1 VLQYSKVSSQAV
13 GRKPV
18 VLLHEYPQNF
28 KYYDLLVSAFV
39 AVLLISN
46 LVAPKFISVGPFLF
60 SAAQLLFPI
69 TYIFGDIFTEV
80 YGYAGSRRAIWN
92 GFLASV
98 LLTAISALIIAL
110 PPAPQWTNQ
119 PAYEIVLGSMPRI
132 VAASLI
138 AYWAGEFA
146 NSFVMARM
154 KVVTEGKYLW
164 MRTIGSTV
172 VGQAV
177 DTILVIGIIFA
188 GTVPVSTMLTLM
200 VSGYGGK
207 VIYEALA
214 TPLTYFVVN
223 RLKRME
229 GVDIIDRDTDFNPFK
244 AKLASK

>member
-1 VLQYSKVSSQAV
+1 MLTQAV
-13 GRKPV
+13 RVKTTN
-18 VLLHEYPQNF
+18 LLHEYPRNF

-46 LVAPKFISVGPFLF
+46 LVAPKFISWGPFLF
-60 SAAQLLFPI
+60 SGAQLLFPI

-92 GFLASV
+92 GFLASL
-98 LLTAISALIIAL
+98 LLTGISTLIVAL
-110 PPAPQWTNQ
+110 PPAPEWKNQ
-119 PAYEIVLGSMPRI
+119 AAYEIVLGSIPRI

-177 DTILVIGIIFA
+177 DTVLVIGIIFA
-188 GTVPVSTMLTLM
+188 GNVPFSTMLTLM
-200 VSGYGGK
+200 ISGYGGK

-214 TPLTYFVVN
+214 TPLTYAVVN
-223 RLKRME
+223 WLKRVE
-229 GVDIIDRDTDFNPFK
+229 GVDIMDRDTDFNPFK
-244 AKLASK
+244 AKLSSR

>member
-1 VLQYSKVSSQAV
+1 MQSQVA
-13 GRKPV
+13 RMQTRT
-18 VLLHEYPQNF
+18 LLHDYPQNF
-28 KYYDLLVSAFV
+28 RYYDLLVSVFV

-46 LVAPKFISVGPFLF
+46 LVAPKLVSWGPFVF
-60 SAAQLLFPI
+60 SGAQLLFPI

-98 LLTAISALIIAL
+98 LLTVMGTIIIQL
-110 PPAPQWTNQ
+110 PPAPGWENQ
-119 PAYEIVLGSMPRI
+119 KAYETVFGSMPRVVI
-132 VAASLI
+132 ASLI

-154 KVVTEGKYLW
+154 KVLSAGKHLW

-177 DTILVIGIIFA
+177 DTVLVVSIIFA
-188 GTVPVSTMLTLM
+188 GVVPLSTMLTLM

-214 TPLTYFVVN
+214 TPLTYAVVN
-223 RLKRME
+223 WLKRVE
-229 GVDIIDRDTDFNPFK
+229 GVDIMDTNTDFNPFR
-244 AKLASK
+244 ARLSSR

>member
-1 VLQYSKVSSQAV
+1 MRSTA
-13 GRKPV
+13 
-18 VLLHEYPQNF
+18 LLHDYPQNF

-46 LVAPKFISVGPFLF
+46 LVAPKFIAWGPFLF
-60 SAAQLLFPI
+60 SGAQLLFPI

-92 GFLASV
+92 GFLAS
-98 LLTAISALIIAL
+98 LLLSGISAFIVAL
-110 PPAPQWTNQ
+110 PPAPEWKNQ
-119 PAYEIVLGSMPRI
+119 QAYEIVLGSIPRI

-177 DTILVIGIIFA
+177 DTVLVIGIIFIGA
-188 GTVPVSTMLTLM
+188 VPVSTLLTLM
-200 VSGYGGK
+200 ISGYGGK
-207 VIYEALA
+207 VIYEIVA
-214 TPLTYFVVN
+214 TPLTYVVVN
-223 RLKRME
+223 WLKRVE
-229 GVDIIDRDTDFNPFK
+229 GVDIMDRDTDFNPFK
-244 AKLASK
+244 AKLSSH

>member
-1 VLQYSKVSSQAV
+1 MNPQPARMKNT
-13 GRKPV
+13 P
-18 VLLHEYPQNF
+18 LLHDYPQNF

-46 LVAPKFISVGPFLF
+46 LVAPKFISWGPFLF
-60 SAAQLLFPI
+60 SGAQLLFPI

-92 GFLASV
+92 GFLASL
-98 LLTAISALIIAL
+98 LLTGISTLVVAL
-110 PPAPQWTNQ
+110 PPAPEWTNQ
-119 PAYEIVLGSMPRI
+119 QAYEIVLGSMPRI

-177 DTILVIGIIFA
+177 DTVLVIGIIFA

-200 VSGYGGK
+200 ISGYGGK
-207 VIYEALA
+207 VLYEALA
-214 TPLTYFVVN
+214 TPLTYAVVN
-223 RLKRME
+223 WLKRIE

-244 AKLASK
+244 AKLSSR